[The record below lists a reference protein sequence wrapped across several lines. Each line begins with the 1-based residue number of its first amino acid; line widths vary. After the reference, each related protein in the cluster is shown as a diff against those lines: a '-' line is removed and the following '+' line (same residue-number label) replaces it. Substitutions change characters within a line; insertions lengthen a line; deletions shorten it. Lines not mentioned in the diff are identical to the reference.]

1 MYFQAF
7 PLWLSDNILVSMRM
21 QVQSLSGLKDL
32 VLPWLRRRLAAT
44 ALIGSLAW
52 ELPYATGADL
62 KKKKKKKKKKRRIYF
77 QFPQLDPLTIISHL
91 DQDNDHQLFR
101 SCTRSSPVCTFFYL
115 SF

>member
-52 ELPYATGADL
+52 ELPYATGAAL
-62 KKKKKKKKKKRRIYF
+62 KKKKEEEEEEEKDIF
-77 QFPQLDPLTIISHL
+77 SV
-91 DQDNDHQLFR
+91 
-101 SCTRSSPVCTFFYL
+101 SPVGSTHHHL
-115 SF
+115 SPRPGQ